1 VTLPTN
7 ASDPVAEPFVPATRA
22 KRKTSWLNVLL
33 AAAVLAA
40 IGGVAFAAGR
50 LTAPAA
56 AAGRNGGFGGGGF
69 PGGGNVRP
77 GASGAPG
84 GGSFPGGGFFGAGGV
99 TIEGTVASKT
109 ADTLAITTANGQ
121 TVEISLPSTT
131 TYHTEASATADSVQS
146 GATVKV
152 QVDIQRGGG
161 QGQGQ
166 GQSQAQPG
174 RFSASDVTVVP

>member
-1 VTLPTN
+1 MTLPTN

-99 TIEGTVASKT
+99 TLEGTVASK
-109 ADTLAITTANGQ
+109 
-121 TVEISLPSTT
+121 
-131 TYHTEASATADSVQS
+131 TADSVQS